1 MNKVVIQRQSN
12 INIHIVDDRLKDQSM
27 LTAVPSRVSA
37 GTRFRAA
44 LAEESPLQI
53 VGTIN
58 AYTALMAKQ
67 AGYRAIYLAGAGV
80 ANASHGLPDL
90 GITTIN
96 DVLTD
101 LRRIS
106 DASDLPVLVDVD
118 TGFGGAF
125 SIARLVRGLIKD
137 GAGAM
142 HMEDQ
147 VALKRCGHRPGK
159 EIVSKHE
166 MLDRIKAAVD
176 ARYDEDFVIVART
189 DALAIEGLDG
199 AIERAEAYMEAGA
212 DMIFA
217 EAFTDLAQYRRL
229 ADTLKRPHSV
239 LANITEF
246 SKTPN
251 FTLDELRDAGV
262 SAALYPLSAAR
273 AMNAAA
279 LNVYNTI
286 RKEKTQK
293 SVLETMQT
301 REELY
306 GFLDYHAYERKI
318 DDLFASK
325 KAG

>member
-1 MNKVVIQRQSN
+1 
-12 INIHIVDDRLKDQSM
+12 M
-27 LTAVPSRVSA
+27 LTHIPMRTSA
-37 GTRFRAA
+37 GSRFRQA
-44 LAEESPLQI
+44 LREESPLQI
-53 VGTIN
+53 AGTIN

-67 AGYRAIYLAGAGV
+67 VGYRALYLAGAGV
-80 ANASHGLPDL
+80 ANASYGLPDL

-96 DVLTD
+96 DVLSD
-101 LRRIS
+101 LRKVS

-118 TGFGGAF
+118 TGFGGAY

-159 EIVSKHE
+159 EIVSKSE

-189 DALAIEGLDG
+189 DALAIEGLNS
-199 AIERAEAYMEAGA
+199 AIDRASAYIEAGA

-217 EAFTDLAQYRRL
+217 EAFTDLSQYRQL
-229 ADTLKRPHSV
+229 ADALNKPYSV

-251 FTLDELRDAGV
+251 FTTSELHDAGV

-279 LNVYNTI
+279 LKVYETI
-286 RKEKTQK
+286 RGEGTQK
-293 SVLETMQT
+293 DVLKIMQT

-306 GFLDYHAYERKI
+306 SFLNYHDYERKI
-318 DDLFASK
+318 DELFASK
-325 KAG
+325 KTA

>member
-1 MNKVVIQRQSN
+1 
-12 INIHIVDDRLKDQSM
+12 M
-27 LTAVPSRVSA
+27 LTSTPVNTSA
-37 GTRFRAA
+37 GARFRQA
-44 LAEESPLQI
+44 LREETPLQI

-58 AYTALMAKQ
+58 AYTALMAKSV
-67 AGYRAIYLAGAGV
+67 GYKAIYLAGAGV
-80 ANASHGLPDL
+80 ANASYGLPDL

-96 DVLTD
+96 DILTD
-101 LRRIS
+101 LRRVA
-106 DASDLPVLVDVD
+106 DAADLPVLVDVD
-118 TGFGGAF
+118 TGFGGMY

-159 EIVSKHE
+159 EIVSKDE

-176 ARYDEDFVIVART
+176 ARYDENFVIVART
-189 DALAIEGLDG
+189 DALAIEGLNG
-199 AIERAEAYMEAGA
+199 AIDRAAAYMEAGA

-217 EAFTDLAQYRRL
+217 EAFTDLSQYRAL
-229 ADTLKRPHSV
+229 ADTLGRPYSV

-251 FTLDELRDAGV
+251 FTIDELRDAGV

-279 LNVYNTI
+279 LKVYRTI
-286 RKEKTQK
+286 REKGTQK
-293 SVLETMQT
+293 DVLEIMQT

-306 GFLDYHAYERKI
+306 SFLDYHSYERRI
-318 DDLFASK
+318 DELFAARKSS
-325 KAG
+325 

>member
-1 MNKVVIQRQSN
+1 M
-12 INIHIVDDRLKDQSM
+12 
-27 LTAVPSRVSA
+27 TASQLSA
-37 GTRFRAA
+37 GAKFRKA
-44 LAEESPLQI
+44 LTEENPLQVI
-53 VGTIN
+53 GSIN
-58 AYTALMAKQ
+58 AYTAMMAERT
-67 AGYRAIYLAGAGV
+67 GYKALYLAGAGV
-80 ANASHGLPDL
+80 ANASYGLPDL
-90 GITTIN
+90 GITTMT

-101 LRRIS
+101 LRRVA
-106 DASDLPVLVDVD
+106 DATNLPILVDVD

-147 VALKRCGHRPGK
+147 VQLKRCGHRPGK
-159 EIVSKHE
+159 EIVSKQE
-166 MLDRIKAAVD
+166 MVDRIKAAAD
-176 ARYDEDFVIVART
+176 AKTDPDFFIVART

-199 AIERAEAYMEAGA
+199 AIDRACAYVEAGA

-217 EAFTDLAQYRRL
+217 EACTELSQYKAFVDAL
-229 ADTLKRPHSV
+229 DTPYPV

-251 FTLDELRDAGV
+251 FTLDELRSVGV

-279 LNVYNTI
+279 LKVYRHI
-286 RKEKTQK
+286 RKEGSAKGI
-293 SVLETMQT
+293 LDIMQD

-306 GFLDYHAYERKI
+306 DFLNYHSYEQKI
-318 DDLFASK
+318 DELFKMK
-325 KAG
+325 K

>member
-1 MNKVVIQRQSN
+1 
-12 INIHIVDDRLKDQSM
+12 M
-27 LTAVPSRVSA
+27 LMHTPVRSSA
-37 GTRFRAA
+37 GARFRQA
-44 LAEESPLQI
+44 LMEEQPLQI

-58 AYTALMAKQ
+58 AYTAMMAKKL
-67 AGYRAIYLAGAGV
+67 GYKAIYLAGAGV
-80 ANASHGLPDL
+80 ANASYGLPDL

-96 DVLTD
+96 DVLGD
-101 LRRIS
+101 LRKVA

-118 TGFGGAF
+118 TGFGGAY

-159 EIVSKHE
+159 EIVSKDE

-199 AIERAEAYMEAGA
+199 AIDRAMAYMEAGA

-217 EAFTDLAQYRRL
+217 EAFTELGQYTQLAKAL
-229 ADTLKRPHSV
+229 NRPKAV

-251 FTLDELRDAGV
+251 FTTAELRDAGV
-262 SAALYPLSAAR
+262 AAALYPLSAAR

-279 LNVYNTI
+279 LNVYETI
-286 RKEKTQK
+286 RRDGTQK
-293 SVLETMQT
+293 NILDTMQT
-301 REELY
+301 REDLY
-306 GFLDYHAYERKI
+306 GYLNYHAYEQKI
-318 DDLFASK
+318 DALFAAK
-325 KAG
+325 KA

>member
-1 MNKVVIQRQSN
+1 
-12 INIHIVDDRLKDQSM
+12 M
-27 LTAVPSRVSA
+27 LMHVPVRTSPGA
-37 GTRFRAA
+37 RFRQA
-44 LAEESPLQI
+44 LKEEVPLQI
-53 VGTIN
+53 MGTIN

-67 AGYRAIYLAGAGV
+67 VGYKALYLAGAGV
-80 ANASHGLPDL
+80 ANASYGLPDL

-96 DVLTD
+96 DVLAD
-101 LRRIS
+101 LRKVS

-118 TGFGGAF
+118 TGFGGAY

-159 EIVSKHE
+159 EIVGKAE

-199 AIERAEAYMEAGA
+199 AIDRAMAYMEAGA

-217 EAFTDLAQYRRL
+217 EAFTELGQYRKL
-229 ADTLKRPHSV
+229 ADALKRPHAV

-251 FTLDELRDAGV
+251 FTTEELRDAGV

-279 LNVYNTI
+279 LNVYQTI
-286 RKEKTQK
+286 RQRGTQK
-293 SVLETMQT
+293 DILNTMQT

-306 GFLDYHAYERKI
+306 GYLNYHDYEKKI
-318 DDLFASK
+318 DELFAAK
-325 KAG
+325 KMS

>member
-1 MNKVVIQRQSN
+1 
-12 INIHIVDDRLKDQSM
+12 M
-27 LTAVPSRVSA
+27 LTNIPSRISA
-37 GTRFRAA
+37 GARFRQA
-44 LAEESPLQI
+44 LAEEKPLQI
-53 VGTIN
+53 MGTIN
-58 AYTALMAKQ
+58 AYTALMAKSV
-67 AGYRAIYLAGAGV
+67 GYRALYLAGAGV
-80 ANASHGLPDL
+80 ANASFGLPDL

-101 LRRIS
+101 LRRVS
-106 DASDLPVLVDVD
+106 DSADLPVLVDVD
-118 TGFGGAF
+118 TGFGGAY

-159 EIVSKHE
+159 EIVSQSE
-166 MLDRIKAAVD
+166 MLDRVKAAVD
-176 ARYDEDFVIVART
+176 ARYDQDFVIVART
-189 DALAIEGLDG
+189 DALAIEGLNG
-199 AIERAEAYMEAGA
+199 AIDRAAAYVEAGA

-217 EAFTDLAQYRRL
+217 EAFTELGQYSKLAKAL
-229 ADTLKRPHSV
+229 DRPYSV

-251 FTLDELRDAGV
+251 FTTEELREAGV

-279 LNVYNTI
+279 LKVYQTI
-286 RKEKTQK
+286 RGQGTQK
-293 SVLETMQT
+293 DVLGTMQT

-306 GFLDYHAYERKI
+306 SYLNYHAYEKKI
-318 DDLFASK
+318 DELFAAK
-325 KAG
+325 KGA

>member
-1 MNKVVIQRQSN
+1 M
-12 INIHIVDDRLKDQSM
+12 
-27 LTAVPSRVSA
+27 TASQLSA
-37 GTRFRAA
+37 GAKFRKA
-44 LAEESPLQI
+44 LAEENPLQ
-53 VGTIN
+53 VMGSIN
-58 AYTALMAKQ
+58 AYTAMMAERT
-67 AGYRAIYLAGAGV
+67 GYKALYLAGAGV
-80 ANASHGLPDL
+80 ANASYGLPDL
-90 GITTIN
+90 GITTMT

-101 LRRIS
+101 LRRVA
-106 DASDLPVLVDVD
+106 DATNLPILVDVD

-147 VALKRCGHRPGK
+147 VQLKRCGHRPGK
-159 EIVSKHE
+159 EIVSKQE
-166 MLDRIKAAVD
+166 MVDRIKAAAD
-176 ARYDEDFVIVART
+176 AKTDPDFFIVART

-199 AIERAEAYMEAGA
+199 AIDRACAYVEAGA

-217 EAFTDLAQYRRL
+217 EACTELSQYKAFVDAL
-229 ADTLKRPHSV
+229 DTPYPV

-251 FTLDELRDAGV
+251 FTLDELRGVGV

-279 LNVYNTI
+279 LKVYRHI
-286 RKEKTQK
+286 RKEGSAKGI
-293 SVLETMQT
+293 LDIMQD

-306 GFLDYHAYERKI
+306 DFLNYHSYEQKI
-318 DDLFASK
+318 DELFKMK
-325 KAG
+325 K

>member
-1 MNKVVIQRQSN
+1 
-12 INIHIVDDRLKDQSM
+12 M
-27 LTAVPSRVSA
+27 LMHNPVRTSA
-37 GTRFRAA
+37 GARFRQA
-44 LAEESPLQI
+44 LKEEVPLQI
-53 VGTIN
+53 MGTIN

-67 AGYRAIYLAGAGV
+67 VGYKALYLAGAGV
-80 ANASHGLPDL
+80 ANASYGLPDL

-96 DVLTD
+96 DVLAD
-101 LRRIS
+101 LRKVS

-118 TGFGGAF
+118 TGFGGAY

-159 EIVSKHE
+159 EIVGKSE

-189 DALAIEGLDG
+189 DALAIEGLEG
-199 AIERAEAYMEAGA
+199 AIERAMAYMEAGA

-217 EAFTDLAQYRRL
+217 EAFTELGQYRKL
-229 ADTLKRPHSV
+229 ADALNQPHSV

-251 FTLDELRDAGV
+251 FTTEQLRDAGV

-279 LNVYNTI
+279 LNVYQTI
-286 RKEKTQK
+286 REHGTQK
-293 SVLETMQT
+293 DILDTMQT

-306 GFLDYHAYERKI
+306 GYLNYHAYEKKI
-318 DDLFASK
+318 DQLFAAK
-325 KAG
+325 KAI

>member
-1 MNKVVIQRQSN
+1 
-12 INIHIVDDRLKDQSM
+12 M
-27 LTAVPSRVSA
+27 LMHTPVRSSA
-37 GTRFRAA
+37 GARFRQA
-44 LAEESPLQI
+44 LTEEQPLQI

-58 AYTALMAKQ
+58 AYTAMMAKKV
-67 AGYRAIYLAGAGV
+67 GYKAIYLAGAGV
-80 ANASHGLPDL
+80 ANASYGLPDL

-96 DVLTD
+96 DVLGD
-101 LRRIS
+101 LRKVS

-118 TGFGGAF
+118 TGFGGAY

-159 EIVSKHE
+159 EIVSKGE

-189 DALAIEGLDG
+189 DALALEGLDG
-199 AIERAEAYMEAGA
+199 AIDRAMAYMEAGA

-217 EAFTDLAQYRRL
+217 EAFTELGQYTQLAKAL
-229 ADTLKRPHSV
+229 NRPKAV

-251 FTLDELRDAGV
+251 FTTEELRDAGV
-262 SAALYPLSAAR
+262 AAALYPLSAAR

-279 LNVYNTI
+279 LNVYETI
-286 RKEKTQK
+286 RRDGTQK
-293 SVLETMQT
+293 DILNTMQT
-301 REELY
+301 REDLY
-306 GFLDYHAYERKI
+306 GYLNYHAYEQKI
-318 DDLFASK
+318 DALFAAK
-325 KAG
+325 KA

>member
-1 MNKVVIQRQSN
+1 
-12 INIHIVDDRLKDQSM
+12 M
-27 LTAVPSRVSA
+27 LTSVPVNTSPGA
-37 GTRFRAA
+37 RFRQA
-44 LAEESPLQI
+44 LQEESPLQI
-53 VGTIN
+53 MGTIN
-58 AYTALMAKQ
+58 AYTALMAKSV
-67 AGYRAIYLAGAGV
+67 GYKALYLAGAGV
-80 ANASHGLPDL
+80 ANASYGLPDL

-96 DVLTD
+96 DVLID
-101 LRRIS
+101 LRRVS
-106 DASDLPVLVDVD
+106 DAADLPILVDVD
-118 TGFGGAF
+118 TGFGGAY

-159 EIVSKHE
+159 EIVSKSE

-176 ARYDEDFVIVART
+176 ARYDENFVIVART

-199 AIERAEAYMEAGA
+199 AIDRASAYMEAGA

-217 EAFTDLAQYRRL
+217 EAFTELGQYRTL
-229 ADTLKRPHSV
+229 ADALNRPHSV

-251 FTLDELRDAGV
+251 FTTDELHDAGV

-279 LNVYNTI
+279 LRVYETI
-286 RKEKTQK
+286 RTKRTQK
-293 SVLETMQT
+293 EVLEIMQT

-318 DDLFASK
+318 DELFAAHK
-325 KAG
+325 

>member
-1 MNKVVIQRQSN
+1 MLMHTPVRTSPGARLRQ
-12 INIHIVDDRLKDQSM
+12 
-27 LTAVPSRVSA
+27 
-37 GTRFRAA
+37 A
-44 LAEESPLQI
+44 LVEEQPLQI

-58 AYTALMAKQ
+58 AYTAMMAKRV
-67 AGYRAIYLAGAGV
+67 GYKAIYLAGAGV
-80 ANASHGLPDL
+80 ANASYGLPDL

-96 DVLTD
+96 DVLAD
-101 LRRIS
+101 LRKVA
-106 DASDLPVLVDVD
+106 DATDLPVLVDVD
-118 TGFGGAF
+118 TGFGGAY

-159 EIVSKHE
+159 EIVTKDE

-176 ARYDEDFVIVART
+176 ARYDEGFVIVART

-199 AIERAEAYMEAGA
+199 AIERAAAYIEAGA

-217 EAFTDLAQYRRL
+217 EAFTDLDQYRKL
-229 ADTLKRPHSV
+229 AAALGKPYSV

-246 SKTPN
+246 SRTPN
-251 FTLDELRDAGV
+251 FTTEELRDAGV

-279 LNVYNTI
+279 LNVYETI
-286 RKEKTQK
+286 RHEGTQK
-293 SVLETMQT
+293 SVLDRMQT
-301 REELY
+301 REDLY
-306 GFLDYHAYERKI
+306 GFLDYHSYERKI
-318 DDLFASK
+318 DELFAAK
-325 KAG
+325 RG

>member
-1 MNKVVIQRQSN
+1 
-12 INIHIVDDRLKDQSM
+12 M
-27 LTAVPSRVSA
+27 LMHTPIRTSA
-37 GTRFRAA
+37 GARFRAA
-44 LAEESPLQI
+44 LVEEQPLQI

-58 AYTALMAKQ
+58 AYTAMMARRV
-67 AGYRAIYLAGAGV
+67 GYKAIYLAGAGV
-80 ANASHGLPDL
+80 ANASYGLPDL

-96 DVLTD
+96 DVLAD
-101 LRRIS
+101 LRKIA

-118 TGFGGAF
+118 TGFGGAY

-159 EIVSKHE
+159 EIVTKDE

-176 ARYDEDFVIVART
+176 ARYDEGFVIVART

-199 AIERAEAYMEAGA
+199 AIERAAAYIEAGA

-217 EAFTDLAQYRRL
+217 EAFTDLDQYRKL
-229 ADTLKRPHSV
+229 AAALGKPYSV

-246 SKTPN
+246 SRTPN
-251 FTLDELRDAGV
+251 FTTEELRDAGV

-279 LNVYNTI
+279 LNVYETI
-286 RKEKTQK
+286 RREGTQK
-293 SVLETMQT
+293 DILDRMQT
-301 REELY
+301 REDLY
-306 GFLDYHAYERKI
+306 GFLDYHSYERKI
-318 DDLFASK
+318 DELFAAK
-325 KAG
+325 RG